1 MSETKSYRWTATPQ
15 PDGTVN
21 YAYDP
26 PLDIPARTEV
36 AIEHFADGSALIT
49 FTAMDPDPAPDL
61 ITRVLTRPMMAP
73 WQIALWFVVFALVL
87 VFLYHA

>member
-1 MSETKSYRWTATPQ
+1 MSETKSYRWIATPG

-49 FTAMDPDPAPDL
+49 FTPMDPDP

-73 WQIALWFVVFALVL
+73 WQIAVWFVVFALVL